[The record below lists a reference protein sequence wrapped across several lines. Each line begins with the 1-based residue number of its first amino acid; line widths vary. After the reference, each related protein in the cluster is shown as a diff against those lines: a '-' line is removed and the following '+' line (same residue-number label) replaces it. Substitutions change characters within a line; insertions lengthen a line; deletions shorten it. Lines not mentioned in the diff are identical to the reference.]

1 MIYRL
6 GSFYVYVYIYI
17 YHIISY
23 MYIYIDSL
31 PFQFSSH
38 VNDVDALVAHG
49 VTGVR

>member
-17 YHIISY
+17 YIYIISY
-23 MYIYIDSL
+23 HICIL

>member
-1 MIYRL
+1 MCMC
-6 GSFYVYVYIYI
+6 IYI